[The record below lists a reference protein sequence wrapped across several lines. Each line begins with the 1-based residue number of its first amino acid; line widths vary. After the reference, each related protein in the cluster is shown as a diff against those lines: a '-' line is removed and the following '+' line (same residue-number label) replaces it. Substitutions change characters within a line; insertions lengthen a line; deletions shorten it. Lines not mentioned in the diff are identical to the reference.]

1 LFWTPFDVRFRSV
14 LDQMKYYKEIIGDE
28 LSIAQALAASKSE
41 EAAAQERLVAEKER
55 CHAEKIRLEINALSG
70 QTKQL
75 LEADE
80 KRIKGTHILYFP
92 QY

>member
-1 LFWTPFDVRFRSV
+1 
-14 LDQMKYYKEIIGDE
+14 MKYYKEIIGDE

-55 CHAEKIRLEINALSG
+55 CHTEKTRLEINALSG
-70 QTKQL
+70 RTKQL